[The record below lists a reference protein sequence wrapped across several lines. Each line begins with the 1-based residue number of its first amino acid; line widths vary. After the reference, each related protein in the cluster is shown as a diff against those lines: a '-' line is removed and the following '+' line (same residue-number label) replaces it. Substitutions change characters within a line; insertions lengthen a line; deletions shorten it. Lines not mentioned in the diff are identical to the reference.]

1 MAGEKATSDTKQGK
15 SHGRRFQGR
24 RPEEGRINI
33 PMLKYGK
40 GNNFFQFQQALY
52 KRALKDY
59 GDLAKLLTL
68 NKYYVPEI
76 QLPDF
81 TSAGASTIEIDL
93 VKTELVK
100 DFAKQVGR
108 MRADRPKL
116 YGLILEYMSVESRD
130 EVARE
135 PDYEVW
141 SIATDPEKLWQAI
154 VRMHKV
160 DCVSNI
166 SQVKKLTARKAYQNI
181 RQGAFE
187 SLSQYSERFR
197 ETYHS
202 YKNTAN
208 AATPVDIKE
217 EEQAMDFFH
226 GLDNAR
232 YAAFKSNMLNGWA
245 AEAFNPPGTINQ
257 IFRIAATWVK
267 PVPRG
272 DGGTAVSYVTLEDD
286 AKGKARKKEQQ
297 KKQQAKKQAA
307 ATVVVTAAD
316 EVTTE
321 EGDQKLPPK
330 DRSNY
335 KCWSCGEKGHL
346 ANSKL
351 CPNQKKKNG
360 NGGDG
365 LVNGTWQNEDVEEFN
380 MFATRADT
388 GQQEYTLNNAVNQA
402 AKLKLTEILL
412 DNQAD
417 ISIVL

>member
-1 MAGEKATSDTKQGK
+1 MTGDKAISEGKQGK
-15 SHGRRFQGR
+15 SQGRRFHGK
-24 RPEEGRINI
+24 RPDEERRINI

-68 NKYYVPEI
+68 NKYYIPEI

-81 TSAGASTIEIDL
+81 TSAGVSTIEIDL
-93 VKTELVK
+93 VKMELVK

-116 YGLILEYMSVESRD
+116 YGLILEHMSVESRD

-141 SIATDPEKLWQAI
+141 LIATDPEKLWQAI
-154 VRMHKV
+154 VKTHKL
-160 DCVSNI
+160 DCVSNV
-166 SQVKKLTARKAYQNI
+166 SQVKELKARKAYQNI

-187 SLSQYSERFR
+187 SLNQYSERFR
-197 ETYHS
+197 ETYRS
-202 YKNTAN
+202 YKNTVN

-226 GLDNAR
+226 GLDNGR

-257 IFRIAATWVK
+257 IFRITATWVK

-272 DGGTAVSYVTLEDD
+272 DGRTAVSYITLENH
-286 AKGKARKKEQQ
+286 AKGKAKRQEQ
-297 KKQQAKKQAA
+297 K
-307 ATVVVTAAD
+307 
-316 EVTTE
+316 
-321 EGDQKLPPK
+321 
-330 DRSNY
+330 
-335 KCWSCGEKGHL
+335 
-346 ANSKL
+346 NSK
-351 CPNQKKKNG
+351 Q
-360 NGGDG
+360 
-365 LVNGTWQNEDVEEFN
+365 
-380 MFATRADT
+380 R
-388 GQQEYTLNNAVNQA
+388 
-402 AKLKLTEILL
+402 
-412 DNQAD
+412 
-417 ISIVL
+417 SR